1 MKASIILSIHIPTCL
16 CRFSS
21 EMFFT
26 MTHLHW
32 FSKNDNFR
40 DSLGWVCEFLCNNG
54 DNGCDGKSGRL
65 MTRRRQVEGASG
77 KPGMFNFLPGWYS
90 PYNSSLSCAW
100 LYIVLCICV
109 LFYSK
114 KH

>member
-40 DSLGWVCEFLCNNG
+40 DSLGWV
-54 DNGCDGKSGRL
+54 
-65 MTRRRQVEGASG
+65 V
-77 KPGMFNFLPGWYS
+77 
-90 PYNSSLSCAW
+90 NSYVKMGIMVVTDSREDL
-100 LYIVLCICV
+100 
-109 LFYSK
+109 
-114 KH
+114 